1 MIYPSCTIAG
11 RGCSFFLKDC
21 RHQEYKKDSV
31 SSPVERII
39 RYIYFCVFAIK
50 VHWADPVNVPWD
62 FLYIYNN

>member
-1 MIYPSCTIAG
+1 MIYPPFPMAC
-11 RGCSFFLKDC
+11 RGSSFFLKYC

-31 SSPVERII
+31 SSPVECSI

-50 VHWADPVNVPWD
+50 VHWADPVNVLWD